1 MQCRCSTA
9 TAVIFQSFTEQNLLF
24 FAAFAGS
31 YIGNSLSI
39 RELRPHSLMD
49 WADFWYGGSFLV
61 ELPLKVAIFEEFK
74 NEFIFPLGYPQ
85 TPTRAS
91 PGELWGEGGMIPIHN
106 KR

>member
-1 MQCRCSTA
+1 MNT
-9 TAVIFQSFTEQNLLF
+9 FQ
-24 FAAFAGS
+24 AGHTVGGEFYDTLGS
-31 YIGNSLSI
+31 EVPKIAI
-39 RELRPHSLMD
+39 CQLRPHLLMD